1 MASIGHLLG
10 TFLALDRVNTNFT
23 YTLVYRGCFK
33 VIPHQEFR
41 LDLLILAAI
50 STILLAFSTQRTKR
64 KLHLLNGRPGLVFPM
79 DVMKR
84 SQRFSYA
91 AAFGTLAQLC
101 ASMVFDA
108 KHAFTYDGPAYLKVF
123 IALVSMLIY
132 GMGYFPLFAGITVG
146 SPMGYFIATLFFW
159 VFTTEFFQIYF
170 VHKKWLF
177 PI

>member
-1 MASIGHLLG
+1 
-10 TFLALDRVNTNFT
+10 
-23 YTLVYRGCFK
+23 
-33 VIPHQEFR
+33 
-41 LDLLILAAI
+41 
-50 STILLAFSTQRTKR
+50 
-64 KLHLLNGRPGLVFPM
+64 
-79 DVMKR
+79 MKR

-108 KHAFTYDGPAYLKVF
+108 KHAFTYDGPAYLKGFYYFFLSISLFWTFMLLEQMFIYFFLRKLKKNFIQFAYQSLIEYLLSVKLVNSAFWHYSLILFWLLITVF

-132 GMGYFPLFAGITVG
+132 GMCYFPLFAGITVG

-170 VHKKWLF
+170 VHKKWL
-177 PI
+177 